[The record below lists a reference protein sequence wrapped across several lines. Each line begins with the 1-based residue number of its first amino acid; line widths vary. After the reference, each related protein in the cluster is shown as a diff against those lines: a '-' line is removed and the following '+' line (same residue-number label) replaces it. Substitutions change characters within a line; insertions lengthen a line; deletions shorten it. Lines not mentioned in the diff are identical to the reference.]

1 MIEGLAPL
9 FFYRTLMIDRT
20 LIETL
25 IANATEGTPCF
36 LVELKI
42 GKGNE
47 IKVEIDSDE
56 GVSIEDCMMVSR
68 GIEHN
73 LDREEE
79 DFSLKVTSPG
89 ADQPLRVWRQYKAHL
104 GRTLKIETTD
114 GEQLKG
120 ELIAVNEED
129 LVIMT
134 APKKVKKGKKKEQ
147 IDSEEIQ
154 LKKDEIKSATVVLSF
169 K

>member
-1 MIEGLAPL
+1 MVEGRAPL
-9 FFYRTLMIDRT
+9 FFYRILMIDRARIEK
-20 LIETL
+20 LIDE
-25 IANATEGTPCF
+25 ATEGTPCF
-36 LVELKI
+36 LVELRI
-42 GKGNE
+42 GNSNE

-89 ADQPLRVWRQYKAHL
+89 ADKPLRVWRQYKAHV
-104 GRTLKIETTD
+104 GRTLKIETNE

-120 ELIAVNEED
+120 ELIAVNNDD
-129 LVIMT
+129 LVVMT
-134 APKKVKKGKKKEQ
+134 APKKVKKGKKKET
-147 IDSEEIQ
+147 IEPKEIL
-154 LKKDEIKSATVVLSF
+154 LKKDDIKSATVVLSF